1 MEIKMSSAIELP
13 PRDRWPLAR
22 ILILVLAGAFGG
34 LMVDIRVEHVDAVR
48 DHAIAWLPIIY
59 SAFMTLAC
67 LVAFVFW
74 NKTSRVI
81 MILLF
86 LTAFVVGGMGFYFH
100 NHGSI
105 KKVIETSVGAW
116 TDPNMNHS

>member
-1 MEIKMSSAIELP
+1 MTTVANSSNRDSLP
-13 PRDRWPLAR
+13 LPRVLIFILANGF
-22 ILILVLAGAFGG
+22 LG
-34 LMVDIRVEHVDAVR
+34 LMVDIRIEHVDAVR

-116 TDPNMNHS
+116 TDPSMN